1 MLTQVRKVRIFVASP
16 GDLES
21 ERNQLFKVV
30 TELNLTISAIAPE
43 KGVVL
48 ELVRWE
54 TNAAPGLG
62 VDPQK
67 VVNEQI
73 GDYDIFVGMMWK
85 RMGTPTTTA
94 QSGTEEEFQRAYE
107 KWEKNKS
114 LPVLFYF
121 CQQSFPPPR
130 TTEEV
135 EQLGKV
141 IAFRNELSNKGL
153 IADYAD
159 HESFA
164 DVVRPH
170 LLLVLG
176 KMFSSEGSSKQAAE
190 LAGEVTGDAAI
201 PAVRSEIF
209 ALANQYEETRQK
221 MAAGA
226 ARTREMEIIASKM
239 RSLALPAYPLLAG
252 LARSESAGKRLGAIS
267 LLEAI
272 PTSSYLPWLAERV
285 ASEKPFMAYH
295 ATVALLNAARNLRA
309 THFNEVQRAIEAA
322 WDNLNRLAWKDP
334 NQVTVLQ
341 NAEKELHWVE
351 EPARL

>member
-107 KWEKNKS
+107 KVGEKQIAS
-114 LPVLFYF
+114 CPFLFLPA
-121 CQQSFPPPR
+121 
-130 TTEEV
+130 
-135 EQLGKV
+135 
-141 IAFRNELSNKGL
+141 I
-153 IADYAD
+153 
-159 HESFA
+159 
-164 DVVRPH
+164 
-170 LLLVLG
+170 
-176 KMFSSEGSSKQAAE
+176 FSS
-190 LAGEVTGDAAI
+190 
-201 PAVRSEIF
+201 
-209 ALANQYEETRQK
+209 
-221 MAAGA
+221 
-226 ARTREMEIIASKM
+226 AS
-239 RSLALPAYPLLAG
+239 
-252 LARSESAGKRLGAIS
+252 
-267 LLEAI
+267 
-272 PTSSYLPWLAERV
+272 
-285 ASEKPFMAYH
+285 H
-295 ATVALLNAARNLRA
+295 
-309 THFNEVQRAIEAA
+309 H
-322 WDNLNRLAWKDP
+322 
-334 NQVTVLQ
+334 
-341 NAEKELHWVE
+341 
-351 EPARL
+351 

>member
-1 MLTQVRKVRIFVASP
+1 MK
-16 GDLES
+16 
-21 ERNQLFKVV
+21 
-30 TELNLTISAIAPE
+30 
-43 KGVVL
+43 
-48 ELVRWE
+48 
-54 TNAAPGLG
+54 
-62 VDPQK
+62 
-67 VVNEQI
+67 
-73 GDYDIFVGMMWK
+73 
-85 RMGTPTTTA
+85 
-94 QSGTEEEFQRAYE
+94 

-252 LARSESAGKRLGAIS
+252 LARSESADKRLGAIS

-285 ASEKPFMAYH
+285 ASEKPFMAYN

-334 NQVTVLQ
+334 HQMTVLQ